1 MTGKTTPADPTPT
14 GPSLEEFKA
23 KLPLVEIVARHVRLQ
38 RRGRGDHWGC
48 CPFHKEK
55 SASFHVDEGRGFYHC
70 FGCGAH
76 GNAIDFVM
84 QLENLDF
91 AQALERLEELTGI
104 PAPRRAGGSRQPPV
118 DRSLAAANDA
128 ALAWFRRQLAGPAG
142 GIARAYL
149 ERRGIAPASVARF
162 ELGWAPGDGDG
173 IGRELAAAGFSPEQL
188 IEAGLVARGERGA
201 YDRFRARL
209 IFPIRDVRGRVV
221 GFGGRALGDAQ
232 PKYLNTAETPLFHKA
247 ELLYG
252 LPLAQKAAREARMLV
267 VAEGYLDVIALDHVG
282 IPAVAPLGTAIGEA
296 QIRLLWRCADEPIL
310 CFDGDAAGRRAAA
323 RAAERALPLLSAGR
337 SLRIAILPPGEDPD
351 SLVRRGDEALLR
363 GLLERAL
370 PLVEFIWR
378 QETEGRG
385 TDTPE
390 RLAALR
396 RRLADLS
403 RQIGDP
409 EVGRLYDATFR
420 ERLAGLLPNRHK
432 REPMRPRDG
441 SARRLAPSPGAG
453 AGALAA
459 AIRRRERA
467 VELVLLEPFLVRPDL
482 LVGAE
487 EELALVELRD
497 AELDRLRQELLAWYA
512 TRSDL
517 DAAGLR
523 RHLHAAGLS
532 ELLEACWPDGP
543 QDRAYGDDVGSA
555 SLLERWRHALSVARR
570 RSERI
575 VEADELES
583 CLRDGAAD
591 RAAARL
597 RSLDGLLNAVADEVD
612 GNAAD
617 DA

>member
-1 MTGKTTPADPTPT
+1 MKGAKTSADATSTGL
-14 GPSLEEFKA
+14 SLDEFKA
-23 KLPLVEIVARHVRLQ
+23 RLPLVEIVGRHVRLQ

-55 SASFHVDEGRGFYHC
+55 SPSFHVDEGRGYYHC

-84 QLENLDF
+84 QLENLEF

-104 PAPRRAGGSRQPPV
+104 AAPRLAGGARPPPV
-118 DRSLAAANDA
+118 DSSLVAANDA

-142 GIARAYL
+142 SAVRAYL

-162 ELGWAPGDGDG
+162 ELGWAPADGEG
-173 IGRELAAAGFSPEQL
+173 LMRALGTAGFSQAQL
-188 IEAGLVARGERGA
+188 VQAGLVALGDRGP

-209 IFPIRDVRGRVV
+209 MFPIRDPRGRVV
-221 GFGGRALGDAQ
+221 GFGGRALGEAQ
-232 PKYLNTAETPLFHKA
+232 PKYLNTAETALFHKA

-267 VAEGYLDVIALDHVG
+267 VAEGYLDVIALDRIG

-296 QIRLLWRCADEPIL
+296 QIRLLWRCAHEPIL
-310 CFDGDAAGRRAAA
+310 CFDGDPAGRRAAA

-370 PLVEFIWR
+370 PLVEFLWR
-378 QETEGRG
+378 QESEARG

-396 RRLADLS
+396 RRLTELA

-409 EVGRLYDATFR
+409 EVGRLYDSAFR
-420 ERLAGLLPNRHK
+420 ERLAELLPNRHK
-432 REPMRPRDG
+432 REPIRARHG
-441 SARRLAPSPGAG
+441 SARRLAPSAGAG

-487 EELALVELRD
+487 EELALVDLRD

-512 TRSDL
+512 ARADL

-543 QDRAYGDDVGSA
+543 HDRAYGDDVGSA
-555 SLLERWRHALSVARR
+555 SLLERWRHALAVARR

-575 VEADELES
+575 VEADELEA
-583 CLRDGAAD
+583 CLRDGAVD

-597 RSLDGLLNAVADEVD
+597 RSLDGLLNAVADEID

-617 DA
+617 EA